1 MLFGDS
7 PSDFGYLPPQFKG
20 DVQMFLPQSTTTT
33 TWQQW
38 IKPRGATMVYMLCVG
53 GGGGGGFGF
62 AGLSNTA
69 RGGGGGGGSGAINSL
84 ILPAV
89 FLPDVLKVSAG
100 SGGIG
105 GNSPTGGSSGVA
117 SYVSMGNGLTL
128 GTATPNTILRANG
141 GGPGGS
147 GSATAGGTA
156 GAGAGLTTN
165 FTHGIGLGLFNN
177 IGGLAGVAGGAHTGA
192 AGNPQNGVLLSL
204 TIGGGAGGGGINTPA
219 QAGFAGGAINLTSS
233 LDFADGTLTPSS
245 GFRSGG
251 VAGTIATP
259 GGNGNAGVESLKP
272 FVNTGGSGGG
282 SCDNGA
288 GGNGGQGGYG
298 CGGGGG
304 GAGTVSGRGGN
315 GGEGLVLIIS
325 W

>member
-100 SGGIG
+100 PGGIG

-117 SYVSMGNGLTL
+117 SYISMGNGLTL
-128 GTATPNTILRANG
+128 GTASPNIILRAFG
-141 GGPGGS
+141 GGPGSS
-147 GSATAGGTA
+147 GSATAAGTA

-165 FTHGIGLGLFNN
+165 FSHGIGLGLFNN
-177 IGGLAGVAGGAHTGA
+177 IAGLGGVAGGVQTGA
-192 AGNPQNGVLLSL
+192 QGTTLTNVWNTL
-204 TIGGGAGGGGINTPA
+204 TIGGGAGGAGINTPT
-219 QAGFAGGAINLTSS
+219 QVGFAGGHINLQAA
-233 LDFADGTLTPSS
+233 LDFADGTFAPSTA
-245 GFRSGG
+245 FRAGG
-251 VAGTIATP
+251 VAGTLTLP

-272 FVNTGGSGGG
+272 FLNTGGSG
-282 SCDNGA
+282 
-288 GGNGGQGGYG
+288 
-298 CGGGGG
+298 CGL
-304 GAGTVSGRGGN
+304 S
-315 GGEGLVLIIS
+315 
-325 W
+325 

>member
-38 IKPRGATMVYMLCVG
+38 IKPRGTTMVYMLCVG

-156 GAGAGLTTN
+156 GAGAGLTGN
-165 FTHGIGLGLFNN
+165 FNHGIGLGLFNN
-177 IGGLAGVAGGAHTGA
+177 NAGLGGVSGGTQTGGLGTT
-192 AGNPQNGVLLSL
+192 L
-204 TIGGGAGGGGINTPA
+204 TNVWNTLTVGGGAGGAGINTSA
-219 QAGFAGGAINLTSS
+219 QVGFAGGAINLQGAV
-233 LDFADGTLTPSS
+233 DFADGTYAPGTA
-245 GFRSGG
+245 FRAGG
-251 VAGTIATP
+251 VAGTLTLP

-272 FVNTGGSGGG
+272 FLNTGGSGGG

-315 GGEGLVLIIS
+315 GGDGFVLIIS